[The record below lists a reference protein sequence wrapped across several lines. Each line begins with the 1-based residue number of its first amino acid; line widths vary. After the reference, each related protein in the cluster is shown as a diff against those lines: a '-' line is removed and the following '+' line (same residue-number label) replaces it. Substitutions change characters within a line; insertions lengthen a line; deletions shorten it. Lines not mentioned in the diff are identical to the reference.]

1 MEDYKEAEQAFNE
14 EVSLR
19 LKFENKINEIHG
31 VHRELGIKHQKLYD
45 DLQSK
50 NYESMT
56 IKDKLARITE
66 QYIVLKTECEYL
78 KKENSTLKTENE
90 FSYTLVEE
98 MKKKATLH
106 ELQEI

>member
-1 MEDYKEAEQAFNE
+1 M
-14 EVSLR
+14 
-19 LKFENKINEIHG
+19 
-31 VHRELGIKHQKLYD
+31 GIKHQKLYD

-66 QYIVLKTECEYL
+66 QYIVLKTESEYL

-90 FSYTLVEE
+90 FSYTLVED